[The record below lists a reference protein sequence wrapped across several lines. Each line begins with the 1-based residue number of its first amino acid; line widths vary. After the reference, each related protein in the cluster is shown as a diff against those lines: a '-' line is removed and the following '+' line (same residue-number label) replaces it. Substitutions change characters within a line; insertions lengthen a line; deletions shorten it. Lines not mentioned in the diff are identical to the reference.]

1 MRKNRIH
8 LTFLAWAISLFM
20 VLVIGYDGN
29 SNEMPIILIDLTVL
43 ISYIVLV
50 ILTPIVIALTCILLY
65 SIRNRPTR

>member
-1 MRKNRIH
+1 
-8 LTFLAWAISLFM
+8 